1 MGLFATLLTIMKKNF
16 IFDVGRDPEFTIS
29 ICAPYF
35 HLDYSSEKLQEIMKN
50 LNKALEKHLE
60 RDSLL
65 EKI

>member
-1 MGLFATLLTIMKKNF
+1 MRLFVILLIVMIKNF
-16 IFDVGRDPEFTIS
+16 IFDAGRDPEFTIS

-35 HLDYSSEKLQEIMKN
+35 HLANSSEKLQEIMKN

-60 RDSLL
+60 RDSLS